1 MKCINCGLINP
12 ETAVRCDCGYDF
24 ATQSMMASYVP
35 GYESPIRIC
44 RLPAFVHTVIVFV
57 GAGPLVGCFF
67 FSFFIPALT
76 EGIGS
81 LSTNDLYY
89 IGALLPAAYWIGSI
103 PALGTGILYCFLRL
117 ILPPRITQ
125 SLFWRAALCGAI
137 GTAVTGVYCHL
148 FELSSDLILWAGL
161 PAGVVCGMIARNQI
175 ESTKRRVPSAEWR
188 RQ

>member
-35 GYESPIRIC
+35 GYESPLRIC

-57 GAGPLVGCFF
+57 GVGPLVGFF

-89 IGALLPAAYWIGSI
+89 IGALLLAAYWIGSI
-103 PALGTGILYCFLRL
+103 PALGTGILYSFLQL
-117 ILPPRITQ
+117 ILPPRITR

-148 FELSSDLILWAGL
+148 VGLSSDLILWAGL
-161 PAGVVCGMIARNQI
+161 PAGVVCGIIARNQI
-175 ESTKRRVPSAEWR
+175 ESTRRRIPSAEWR

>member
-35 GYESPIRIC
+35 DYESRLRIC
-44 RLPAFVHTVIVFV
+44 RLPAFVHTIIVFV
-57 GAGPLVGCFF
+57 GVGPLVGYFF
-67 FSFFIPALT
+67 FIFFIPALT
-76 EGIGS
+76 EGIGR

-89 IGALLPAAYWIGSI
+89 TGALLYPAYFIGSI

-148 FELSSDLILWAGL
+148 FEFNSDLILRAGL
-161 PAGVVCGMIARNQI
+161 PAGVVCGIIARNQI
-175 ESTKRRVPSAEWR
+175 ESTKHSVP
-188 RQ
+188 